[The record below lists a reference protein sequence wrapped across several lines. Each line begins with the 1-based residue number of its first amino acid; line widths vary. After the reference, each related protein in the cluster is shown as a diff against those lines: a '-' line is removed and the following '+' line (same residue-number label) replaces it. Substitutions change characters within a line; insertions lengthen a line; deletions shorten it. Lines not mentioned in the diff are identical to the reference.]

1 MATIVENGDSVTI
14 SEPTRRER
22 IAETGVDADAAMR
35 AEDWKLQGNE
45 YYKAKDFPNALE
57 CYEAA
62 VAGNDRI

>member
-1 MATIVENGDSVTI
+1 
-14 SEPTRRER
+14 
-22 IAETGVDADAAMR
+22 MR